1 MAYYRSFKYPVF
13 GEAMTE
19 FRGYE
24 MSLKTAK
31 RFYRL
36 CTLWNLKTY
45 DERMALMNKM
55 IHEEDIK
62 ILTDKALKKRLE
74 GKKGYYIE

>member
-1 MAYYRSFKYPVF
+1 MS
-13 GEAMTE
+13 E

-24 MSLKTAK
+24 MSLETAE

-36 CTLWNLKTY
+36 CTLWNLKTFE
-45 DERMALMNKM
+45 DRMALLNYM
-55 IHEEDIK
+55 IHTDNIT
-62 ILTDKALKKRLE
+62 ILTDKMLKKRLE

>member
-1 MAYYRSFKYPVF
+1 MS
-13 GEAMTE
+13 E

-24 MSLKTAK
+24 MSLETAE

-36 CTLWNLKTY
+36 CHLWKLDTKE
-45 DERMALMNKM
+45 ERTALLNKM

-62 ILTDKALKKRLE
+62 ILTDKALRKRLE
-74 GKKGYYIE
+74 GKKGFYIK

>member
-1 MAYYRSFKYPVF
+1 MAQ
-13 GEAMTE
+13 E

-24 MSLKTAK
+24 MSLETAE

-36 CTLWNLKTY
+36 CNFWHLNTY
-45 DERMALMNKM
+45 DERMALLNKM

-74 GKKGYYIE
+74 GKKGFYIE